1 MNILIIG
8 KFYAEG
14 FALHIANSLPAVRA
28 RRMKALW

>member
-14 FALHIANSLPAVRA
+14 SALHIAETLAIMSRQQS
-28 RRMKALW
+28 KTG

>member
-14 FALHIANSLPAVRA
+14 FALHIADSLPAVRA
-28 RRMKALW
+28 DG